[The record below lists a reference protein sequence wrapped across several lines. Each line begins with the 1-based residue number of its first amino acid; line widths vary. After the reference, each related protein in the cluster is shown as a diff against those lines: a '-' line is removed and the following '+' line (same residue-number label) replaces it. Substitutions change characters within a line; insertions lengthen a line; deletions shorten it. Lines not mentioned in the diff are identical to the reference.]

1 MKLADVIELMGLVAV
16 AVGFF
21 LWWVPL
27 GFIVSGILLVL
38 WGVATTRKGDLN
50 AGTTATE
57 RN

>member
-1 MKLADVIELMGLVAV
+1 MIPLLFEIVGLAAI
-16 AVGFF
+16 AVGCF
-21 LWWVPL
+21 LWWLPL

-38 WGVATTRKGDLN
+38 WGIATTRKGDLN